1 MAYVLNVDFGPIWD
15 SVEVVKSYRAL
26 VDECNAL
33 DAENAKKYADYGK
46 YGEETIKKELAKTEA
61 RRERSGRVCSGA
73 FGGE

>member
-33 DAENAKKYADYGK
+33 DAENAKKYADYGE
-46 YGEETIKKELAKTEA
+46 YG
-61 RRERSGRVCSGA
+61 
-73 FGGE
+73 